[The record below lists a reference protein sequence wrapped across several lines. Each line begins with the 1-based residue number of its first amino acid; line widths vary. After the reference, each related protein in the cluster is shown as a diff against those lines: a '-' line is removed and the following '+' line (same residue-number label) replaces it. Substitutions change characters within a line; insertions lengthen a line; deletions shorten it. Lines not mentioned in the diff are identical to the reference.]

1 MNDDRAKGMR
11 VLVLH
16 AHPAPRR
23 SRVNAALLAAARGV
37 EGVTVRELYEEYPD
51 FFIDVKA
58 EQEVVAA
65 HDVVVMQHP
74 FYWYS
79 TPSLVKEWFDEV
91 LTSGW
96 AYGEGGTALRGK
108 RWMHAVST
116 GGTAE
121 SYGPGS
127 EHGFTVRQ
135 LMAPLEA
142 TARLCGMEYLAP
154 FLVQGAG
161 RLSGAEIGEWAGRYA
176 ARLAGLRDGD
186 GEPGGGLTRLCITSI
201 FSMRPWCIW
210 RRR

>member
-1 MNDDRAKGMR
+1 MMTTNDDRAKEMR

-23 SRVNAALLAAARGV
+23 SRVNAAMLAAARGV

-74 FYWYS
+74 FYWYA
-79 TPSLVKEWFDEV
+79 TPALVKEWFDLV
-91 LTSGW
+91 LTPGW

-116 GGTAE
+116 GGRRSRT
-121 SYGPGS
+121 
-127 EHGFTVRQ
+127 
-135 LMAPLEA
+135 
-142 TARLCGMEYLAP
+142 
-154 FLVQGAG
+154 G
-161 RLSGAEIGEWAGRYA
+161 RGVSM
-176 ARLAGLRDGD
+176 GLRCG
-186 GEPGGGLTRLCITSI
+186 S
-201 FSMRPWCIW
+201 
-210 RRR
+210 